1 MDMTHEP
8 TSSSLCPVGGQPQHS
23 WERIAEQKR
32 QSELAKIPA
41 EWVLTPSVVAE
52 AKNLPSLTDPPF
64 IESLLDPETCRIT
77 TMDATELLQQMASGE
92 LTAVQVVTSF
102 CKRAAIVHQ
111 LTQSLLEI
119 GFNIAIRRARELD
132 EYFETTNRLVGPLHG
147 LPFTLK
153 DQFHVKGLETCMGY
167 VGWVDTFE
175 GQKGT
180 KKERKF
186 ESELIREFNTL
197 GAVVIGKV
205 RYTNL
210 NLQCSR
216 DIPYIHTRRLETFYC
231 ADMRAINSAMTD
243 NSGTKYMG
251 EGVMQALRG
260 SVFGIGTDIG
270 GSVSMPASYNGIFS
284 LKPSNGR
291 ISMKG
296 AAGPSPGQQIMPAV
310 AGIMGVSTA
319 TIRLV
324 LKSLLSTEPW
334 LHDPYIVPIPWRETE
349 EHHAESGNLDP
360 PYRPAFG
367 IMENDGVVTPH
378 PPVQRALKA
387 VKKALS
393 NIGHK
398 MVPWEPPSNQESE
411 AIHGQIARGDGCADV
426 WEVLQLSG
434 EPEVYEIRGL
444 FEPNGPRDPLPLLKY
459 QEIVAHMKDYRNRY
473 QEYWMS
479 TAEKSGNGRPVDAF
493 ISPVTVS
500 AGLLPDRFFY
510 GGYLSCVNVLD
521 LPAVVVPVLFADKD
535 IDKVDE
541 NFQPLSDVDKTN
553 MDAYDAEAYHGSPAA
568 VLVVGRRL
576 CEEKV
581 LSLAQMVV
589 DALHTDRPD
598 C

>member
-1 MDMTHEP
+1 MDTLHEP
-8 TSSSLCPVGGQPQHS
+8 TPSSVCPLGGQLQHA

-32 QSELAKIPA
+32 QSELAKIPG
-41 EWVLTPSVVAE
+41 EWVLAPSVVAE

-64 IESLLDPETCRIT
+64 IESLLDAETCRIT
-77 TMDATELLQQMASGE
+77 TTDATELLQQMASGE
-92 LTAVQVVTSF
+92 LTAVQVVISF

-119 GFNIAIRRARELD
+119 GFDIAIRRAKELD
-132 EYFETTNRLVGPLHG
+132 EYFATANQLVGPLHG

-153 DQFHVKGLETCMGY
+153 DQFHVKGLETSMGY

-180 KKERKF
+180 NKERRF
-186 ESELIREFNTL
+186 ESELVREFNTL
-197 GAVVIGKV
+197 GAVVIG
-205 RYTNL
+205 
-210 NLQCSR
+210 
-216 DIPYIHTRRLETFYC
+216 
-231 ADMRAINSAMTD
+231 
-243 NSGTKYMG
+243 KYMG

-270 GSVSMPASYNGIFS
+270 GSVSMPASYNGLFS

-310 AGIMGVSTA
+310 AGIMAVSIA

-324 LKSLLSTEPW
+324 LRSLLSTEPW

-349 EHHAESGNLDP
+349 EYHAESGDLDE

-367 IMENDGVVTPH
+367 IMESDGVVTPH

-387 VKKALS
+387 VKEALS
-393 NIGHK
+393 RLGHK

-444 FEPNGPRDPLPLLKY
+444 FEPDGPRDPLPLLKY

-479 TAEKSGNGRPVDAF
+479 TAENSGNGKPVDAF
-493 ISPVTVS
+493 ISPVTVT
-500 AGLLPDRFFY
+500 AGLLPDKFCY

-521 LPAVVVPVLFADKD
+521 LPAVVVPVLFADKN
-535 IDKVDE
+535 IDKADE
-541 NFQPLSDVDKTN
+541 NFQPLSHVDKTN

-576 CEEKV
+576 CEEKL

-589 DALHTDRPD
+589 DALHTGGPD
-598 C
+598 SGC

>member
-1 MDMTHEP
+1 MDIA
-8 TSSSLCPVGGQPQHS
+8 SSTISPLGGQLKHS

-32 QSELAKIPA
+32 QTELAKIPS
-41 EWVLTPSVVAE
+41 EWVLAPAVVAE
-52 AKNLPSLTDPPF
+52 AKKLPSLTDPPF

-77 TMDATELLQQMASGE
+77 ALDATELLQQMGSGK
-92 LTAVQVVTSF
+92 LAAVQVVTAF
-102 CKRAAIVHQ
+102 CKRAAIAHQ
-111 LTQSLLEI
+111 VTQNLLEI
-119 GFNIAIRRARELD
+119 GFDIAIRRAKELD
-132 EYFETTNRLVGPLHG
+132 EYFEANDQLVGPLHG

-153 DQFHVKGLETCMGY
+153 DQFHVKGLETSMGY
-167 VGWVDTFE
+167 VGWVNTFE
-175 GQKGT
+175 GLKGT
-180 KKERKF
+180 NKERNF
-186 ESELIREFNTL
+186 ESELIREFNML

-205 RYTNL
+205 LCTNDTCL
-210 NLQCSR
+210 SSGTR
-216 DIPYIHTRRLETFYC
+216 ARHTLYW
-231 ADMRAINSAMTD
+231 ADARTMNTVMTD
-243 NSGTKYMG
+243 NSGTEYMG

-296 AAGPSPGQQIMPAV
+296 VAGPSPGQQIMPAV
-310 AGIMGVSTA
+310 AGIMGVSIA

-334 LHDPYIVPIPWRETE
+334 LSDPYLVPIPWRETE
-349 EHHAESGNLDP
+349 EHHAESGKP
-360 PYRPAFG
+360 GEPYRPAFG

-387 VKKALS
+387 VKDALS
-393 NIGHK
+393 KRGHK
-398 MVPWEPPSNQESE
+398 MVPWEPPSNLESE

-426 WEVLQLSG
+426 WEVLRLSG
-434 EPEVYEIRGL
+434 EPEVHEIKGL
-444 FEPNGPRDPLPLLKY
+444 FDVDGPRDPLPLLKY

-479 TAEKSGNGRPVDAF
+479 MAEKSGNGKPVDAF
-493 ISPVTVS
+493 ISPVTVT
-500 AGLLPDRFFY
+500 AGLLPDKFFY

-521 LPAVVVPVLFADKD
+521 LPAVVVPVLFADKS
-535 IDKVDE
+535 IDEVDE
-541 NFQPLSDVDKTN
+541 NFQPVSAIDKTN
-553 MDAYDAEAYHGSPAA
+553 MDAYDAEAYHGSPTA

-589 DALHTDRPD
+589 EALHGDRPGSD
-598 C
+598 S